1 MRYLEEH
8 AVGTTLKNLNE
19 KIVRKLPV
27 PSFSQQEQAEIVRI
41 LDELLARER
50 RAQEAAE
57 RVAARIEQIKRA
69 VLTKAFR
76 GELGTND
83 PAEPAALTEQGSL
96 SLA

>member
-1 MRYLEEH
+1 MKARQRGSTK
-8 AVGTTLKNLNE
+8 VGLGLDDIKSLHLKMPTLA
-19 KIVRKLPV
+19 
-27 PSFSQQEQAEIVRI
+27 EQAEIVRI

-50 RAQEAAE
+50 RARDAAE